1 MMQPLYQNK
10 KNHLT
15 KPQWDGTQPINN
27 KTIYVYAEQGLGDT
41 IQFCRY
47 IQLLA
52 KQGAKV
58 LFEPQMELYDLL
70 LDLDG
75 VEELIKHGQ
84 PTPYYDFYCPLM
96 SLPLAF
102 KTNKNSIPN
111 TTPYLR
117 SQKNKDEY
125 WSIKLSSVK
134 RPKVGL
140 VWNGG
145 FRPNNPEL
153 WEVNNRRNIPF
164 ELMSKLNLHGLDF
177 YSLQKGEGAKGE
189 IKSHIKQLWK
199 TNNFHD
205 YTEELKDFSDT
216 AALISQLDLVIS
228 VDTSTAH
235 LAGALGKP
243 VWILNRY
250 DNCWRWLS
258 EVETSDW
265 YPSARLF
272 RQKVAGEWGDVIHN
286 TKNHLYDLFLK

>member
-1 MMQPLYQNK
+1 
-10 KNHLT
+10 
-15 KPQWDGTQPINN
+15 
-27 KTIYVYAEQGLGDT
+27 
-41 IQFCRY
+41 
-47 IQLLA
+47 
-52 KQGAKV
+52 
-58 LFEPQMELYDLL
+58 
-70 LDLDG
+70 
-75 VEELIKHGQ
+75 
-84 PTPYYDFYCPLM
+84 
-96 SLPLAF
+96 LAF

-111 TTPYLR
+111 TTPYLKP
-117 SQKNKDEY
+117 QKAKDEY
-125 WSIKLSSVK
+125 WRSKLSAIK

-140 VWNGG
+140 VWSGG

-153 WEVNNRRNIPF
+153 WGVNQRRNIPF
-164 ELMSKLNLHGLDF
+164 ELMNKLNLYGIDF
-177 YSLQKGEGAKGE
+177 FSLQKGEWAKGE
-189 IKSHIKQLWK
+189 IKSLIKQLWK

-205 YTEELKDFSDT
+205 YTQELKDFSDT